1 MLAVVIAVALS
12 ACTVLFPTVGV
23 LRGHSGADIF
33 VDDHG
38 CEVDENGSTRQP
50 CTHPGPVDD
59 TRTIAENALVGLLID
74 GVLAALIVPVV
85 QHINDNTG
93 N

>member
-1 MLAVVIAVALS
+1 MTIACSLS
-12 ACTVLFPTVGV
+12 ACTVLFPTIGV
-23 LRGHSGADIF
+23 LRARGGADIF

-38 CEVDENGSTRQP
+38 CEVDAYGTTRQP
-50 CTHPGPVDD
+50 CTHPGPVNY
-59 TRTIAENALVGLLID
+59 TRTIGENLVVGLLID
-74 GVLAALIVPVV
+74 CALAALIVPPL